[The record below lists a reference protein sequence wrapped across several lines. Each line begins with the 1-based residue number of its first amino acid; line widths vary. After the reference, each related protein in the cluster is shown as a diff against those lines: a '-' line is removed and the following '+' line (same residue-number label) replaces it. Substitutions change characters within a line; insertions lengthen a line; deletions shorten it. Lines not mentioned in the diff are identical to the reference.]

1 MIGFSVFNRPYFG
14 KRSCS
19 SSSYQKVATPWKTW
33 TYIADF
39 MGQVEGNYLG
49 TNISPFIQAFWVDDF
64 PKIQVEPKAQQ
75 INPAIFWKKSW
86 PWNPIIWTAWD
97 AIFLD
102 RMFFFGFR
110 NWHRM
115 VSDFNHCDTCRELGN
130 PNRRVLQCI
139 TAMFMKKNRK
149 TNLMCQRFCLNRLP
163 ASRREDYIYL
173 CTYLYMHALISKK
186 MHLFQKSW

>member
-1 MIGFSVFNRPYFG
+1 MDIHSWFYG
-14 KRSCS
+14 S
-19 SSSYQKVATPWKTW
+19 SWGGIT
-33 TYIADF
+33 
-39 MGQVEGNYLG
+39 LG

-173 CTYLYMHALISKK
+173 CTYLYMHALILKKNAPFSEKLVRPELRSKGRDIK
-186 MHLFQKSW
+186 MH